1 MNKSNKQ
8 KQNKMELQVQINN
21 AKTTEELKTV
31 LENAEPKQENGF
43 KTSFVRHLLNTFW
56 YFPFGN
62 DQLENQK
69 RFAIKLLNQ
78 YGK

>member
-1 MNKSNKQ
+1 MSNKQ
-8 KQNKMELQVQINN
+8 KHEKMELQVQING
-21 AKTTEELKTV
+21 ATTTEELKAI
-31 LENAEPKQENGF
+31 LENAEPIQENGF

-62 DQLENQK
+62 EELENQK
-69 RFAIKLLNQ
+69 RFAVNLCKQ